1 MMSRIRFI
9 AASQYLKRDPE
20 LLGRVVTGAKDKRLI
35 PKNGISKHLAIA
47 IQVLISSIGNRNAF
61 VKGNL
66 IYSGFL
72 AGPGGWAP
80 RLEFSMLQRRS
91 GYHIIKGY

>member
-1 MMSRIRFI
+1 MLSRIRFL
-9 AASQYLKRDPE
+9 AASQYLKGDPE
-20 LLGRVVTGAKDKRLI
+20 LLGRVVIGAKDKRLI

-47 IQVLISSIGNRNAF
+47 TQVLISSIGNRDAF
-61 VKGNL
+61 VKGKL

-72 AGPGGWAP
+72 ARGGGWAP
-80 RLEFSMLQRRS
+80 KLDFSMLQPWS